1 MKFQYNS
8 NKKPSIRFFNN
19 QSDFDD
25 CKLKHKFLLN
35 KSSHGYLD
43 TLDSFSMIKSLIKE
57 GSVNIVCDMTHLAPS
72 QKASF
77 AFMAS
82 KHFFNFS
89 RYKTNQDKVKHVLYF
104 LDLPSTK
111 RFWDSICI
119 KIISA
124 DIAKVLAS
132 EPSNVV
138 FPEEFCNRVE
148 NIFKGNTNIN
158 IEVYDEKQM
167 DELGLGLIVGVG
179 KGSEKKPR
187 FLIIDLNSKNSKKC
201 KTICICGK
209 GVCFDSGGYDLKDN
223 MKKMHGDK
231 SGGALVVGLLHYFAF
246 GGVNKTKN
254 RIVGIIPLVEN
265 LINGQAAKTSD
276 ILTAYDK
283 QTIEILNTDAEGR
296 LILAD
301 SLAYACKNYKPDL
314 VMDFAT
320 LTSWASSLH
329 CDTSY
334 AFYSNNDKLGAL
346 VNKIG
351 TSIGE
356 RNIKMPNWPE
366 YMRYTKSTVADL
378 KNADFKCKN
387 GSTGGNGYMAAMFMM
402 NFINPPNL
410 KWIHFDMA
418 LNNNVDNPY
427 LSEVNGIY
435 TGMYL
440 LENMYVSYKSQ

>member
-1 MKFQYNS
+1 MKFQFVS
-8 NKKPSIRFFNN
+8 NTKIKPSIRFFNN
-19 QSDFDD
+19 QKDYDQ
-25 CKLKHKFLLN
+25 CNNRHKFLLN
-35 KSSHGYLD
+35 KTSHGYLD
-43 TLDSFSMIKSLIKE
+43 TLDSFSMIKSILNNSIT
-57 GSVNIVCDMTHLAPS
+57 NTIVCDMTHLTMS

-89 RYKTNQDKVKHVLYF
+89 QYKTNQDKVIVMQF
-104 LDLPSTK
+104 LDLIETK
-111 RFWDSICI
+111 KFWNSICN

-132 EPSNVV
+132 EPSNIVY
-138 FPEEFCNRVE
+138 PEEFCKRVKD
-148 NIFKGNTNIN
+148 IFKNNVEMNIK
-158 IEVYDEKQM
+158 IYDEKQM
-167 DELGLGLIVGVG
+167 EKMELGLIVGVG

-187 FLIIDLNSKNSKKC
+187 FLIMDLNNKNKN

-209 GVCFDSGGYDLKDN
+209 GVCFDSGGYDLKGN

-231 SGGALVVGLLHYFAF
+231 SGGALVVGLLHYFTNF
-246 GGVNKTKN
+246 KKTKN
-254 RIVGIIPLVEN
+254 RLVGIIPLVEN

-283 QTIEILNTDAEGR
+283 QTIEILDTDAEGR

-301 SLAYACKNYKPDL
+301 SIAYACKNYKPDMIL
-314 VMDFAT
+314 DFAT
-320 LTSWASSLH
+320 LSTFASYIH
-329 CDTSY
+329 CDASY
-334 AFYSNNDKLGAL
+334 VFYCNNDKLGAL

-356 RNIKMPNWPE
+356 RNVKMPNWPE

-378 KNADFKCKN
+378 KNADYKCKN
-387 GSTGGNGYMAAMFMM
+387 GNTGGGGYMAAMFMM
-402 NFINPPNL
+402 NFLNPHDL

-440 LENMYVSYKSQ
+440 LDS